1 MMSRPSSSDVSALI
15 LAGGKATRFGGVAK
29 HELVVDGQTIFARQV
44 SVLAPRV
51 AEILVSSPR
60 PIEGYRSVQ
69 DAHDGIGPLAGI
81 AAGLAAC
88 RTEWLLVIAGDMPH
102 ITGAL
107 IDQLITIARG
117 SHDPHA
123 ADSLD
128 AVGIRID
135 GLPEPLFCILHTR
148 TLPFVER
155 RIATGD
161 YKASRLLT
169 DELRVHWIDAD
180 RDRAALRN
188 VNAPEDLGP

>member
-1 MMSRPSSSDVSALI
+1 MSRPSSSDVSALI
-15 LAGGKATRFGGVAK
+15 LAGGKATRFGGAAK

-44 SVLAPRV
+44 ATLSPRV
-51 AEILVSSPR
+51 AEILVSSPNDIAGFR
-60 PIEGYRSVQ
+60 TVR
-69 DAHDGIGPLAGI
+69 DAVTGIGPLAGI

-88 RTEWLLVIAGDMPH
+88 RTEWLLVVAGDMPH

-107 IDQLITIARG
+107 IDQLIAIARG

-135 GLPEPLFCILHTR
+135 GLPEPLCCVLHTR
-148 TLPFVER
+148 TLPFVEH
-155 RIATGD
+155 RIAAGD

-180 RDRAALRN
+180 AHRAALRN
-188 VNAPEDLGP
+188 VNAPEDLGR